1 MVVQL
6 HGDGSRAAFPA
17 LVQENRVIYVLHA
30 NEDGTLLNQISAE
43 QCSLVDW
50 VLVDSAKGGR

>member
-1 MVVQL
+1 MQL
-6 HGDGSRAAFPA
+6 HGDGSRGAFPA
-17 LVQENRVIYVLHA
+17 LVQENRIIYVLHA

-43 QCSLVDW
+43 ECSLTDW